1 MTTGNIIFGT
11 GGCDTGPYYQRQ
23 WSGSDGRYNPDG
35 STRWNAYTLTTRKNT
50 SIKGV
55 ITTSGITKPYNCSNF
70 GCWVSCGNP
79 TSIPWLGNDTLR
91 LYGKLAEMIKGH
103 SFNAAVFGAQ
113 GRQLA
118 AQALSTSTA
127 IYRSLKCLRR
137 GNLSCALKN
146 LGLSPGQRKRKAMKH
161 KLDGGDVSGT
171 WLAMQYGWL
180 PSLSDMYEASRAF
193 EAYTSLPREHVYHAS
208 VRKSLQEQNSTSPSN
223 YLCERHRARSMKVS
237 FRLKEYL
244 SLPRSLGLLDP
255 LSVAWEV
262 TPWSFVIDWFIPIGT
277 YLESLAVIPYLKG
290 EWMLTSFE
298 TYVSVGP
305 SLVRPLPSAYGL
317 CSGPGRN
324 SRSEK
329 NVVRTVGTSPL
340 AVPKPEIID
349 LSAAYSGKR
358 LLNALALYH
367 QQLRRLNTGH

>member
-1 MTTGNIIFGT
+1 MTTGNIVFGT
-11 GGCDTGPYYQRQ
+11 GTCNTGPYYQRQ
-23 WSGSDGRYNPDG
+23 WSGSDGRLNSDG
-35 STRWNAYTLTTRKNT
+35 STRWNAYTLMTRKNI
-50 SIKGV
+50 SERGV
-55 ITTSGITKPYNCSNF
+55 ITKSGIVKPYDCSNF

-91 LYGKLAEMIKGH
+91 LYGKLAEVIKGH

-113 GRQLA
+113 GGQLV

-127 IYRSLKCLRR
+127 MYRSLKCLKR

-161 KLDGGDVSGT
+161 KLDGGDISGT

-193 EAYTSLPREHVYHAS
+193 EALTAPPREEVYRAS
-208 VRKSLQEQNSTSPSN
+208 VRKSLSEQNSASPSN
-223 YLCERHRARSMKVS
+223 YLCERQRMRSMKVS
-237 FRLKEYL
+237 FRLKEEL
-244 SLPRSLGLLDP
+244 SLPRSLGLYDP

-277 YLESLAVIPYLKG
+277 YLESLAVIPHLKG
-290 EWMLTSFE
+290 DWMLTSFE
-298 TYVSVGP
+298 AFTSVGP
-305 SLVRPLPSAYGL
+305 SVVRPLPSAYGL
-317 CSGPGRN
+317 CKGGPGRN

-329 NVVRTVGTSPL
+329 IVIRTVGSSPL
-340 AVPKPEIID
+340 PVPRPEID
-349 LSAAYSGKR
+349 LGSAYSGKR
-358 LLNALALYH
+358 LLNALALFH
-367 QQLRRLNTGH
+367 QQLR